1 MFTEQNSIAFKIISW
16 KFFIRIW
23 KKSSVLKIEVFQD
36 TYSKYNRDSF
46 SIFLCVCVKVY
57 VCVCIH
63 IHTGPK
69 QAIAS

>member
-1 MFTEQNSIAFKIISW
+1 M
-16 KFFIRIW
+16 

-36 TYSKYNRDSF
+36 TYSKYIIEIFFSLSF
-46 SIFLCVCVKVY
+46 FFLFVRVYARAWVCQCV
-57 VCVCIH
+57 H